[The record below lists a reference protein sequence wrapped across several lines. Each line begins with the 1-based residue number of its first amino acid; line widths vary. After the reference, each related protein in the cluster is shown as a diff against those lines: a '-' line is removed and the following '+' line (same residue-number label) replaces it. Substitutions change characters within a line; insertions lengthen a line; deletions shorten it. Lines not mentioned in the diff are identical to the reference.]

1 MTIRTLRWPLALV
14 ALLLAG
20 LLAAALLAS
29 VAVSPPVAHAVDR
42 KDCSDF
48 NTQKQAQRWFRH
60 HHPRRDPSH
69 LDNDNDRIACESNPC
84 PCSRRWHRQH
94 GKVSAKEADIRI
106 NAGTHQAVKPH
117 RLLSLSGDGAFY
129 MTKIRHWRHW
139 NHRRA
144 KAHGKVHLNNCQPD
158 CADGTFSTYRGRVR
172 VSRPLNCGEGHK
184 SYSKVRVRF
193 HGQTQKEHWPR
204 SFACSNY

>member
-1 MTIRTLRWPLALV
+1 VRRIGIIAV
-14 ALLLAG
+14 LAG
-20 LLAAALLAS
+20 ILAMAYAQSAT
-29 VAVSPPVAHAVDR
+29 A
-42 KDCSDF
+42 CSG
-48 NTQKQAQRWFRH
+48 H
-60 HHPRRDPSH
+60 
-69 LDNDNDRIACESNPC
+69 C
-84 PCSRRWHRQH
+84 HR
-94 GKVSAKEADIRI
+94 IRI

-144 KAHGKVHLNNCQPD
+144 RAHGKVHLNDCKPD

-172 VSRPLNCGEGHK
+172 VSRPLNCGGGHK

-193 HGQTQKEHWPR
+193 HGRTIKEHWRR
-204 SFACSNY
+204 SYACQ